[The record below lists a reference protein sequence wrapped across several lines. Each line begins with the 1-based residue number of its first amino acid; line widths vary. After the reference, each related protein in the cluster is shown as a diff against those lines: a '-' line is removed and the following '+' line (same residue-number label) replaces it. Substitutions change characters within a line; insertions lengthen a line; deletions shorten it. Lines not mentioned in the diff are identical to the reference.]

1 LTFLRNDKNEKTL
14 THREQKELLEIVEAM
29 NPPDTLMLGAG
40 TIKIAVDNTSGIG
53 SVVSAT
59 VPVKQGDRW
68 GDWTTTI
75 TDESSW

>member
-1 LTFLRNDKNEKTL
+1 MNEITL
-14 THREQKELLEIVEAM
+14 HHRELVELIRIVEEL

-40 TIKIAVDNTSGIG
+40 TIKVCVDNSSGIG
-53 SVVSAT
+53 SIVSAT

>member
-1 LTFLRNDKNEKTL
+1 MNEITL
-14 THREQKELLEIVEAM
+14 THRELKELIRIVEEL

-40 TIKIAVDNTSGIG
+40 TIKVCVDNSSGIG
-53 SVVSAT
+53 SIVTAT

-68 GDWTTTI
+68 GDWTTTL